1 MVKEVYISY
10 PCITREYGGYQHVSP
25 TPPWQG
31 PDQHIYTY
39 IHIYKTLKK
48 NQVISGGST
57 DLLAHLE

>member
-1 MVKEVYISY
+1 MYHKGVW
-10 PCITREYGGYQHVSP
+10 RLQHVSP

-39 IHIYKTLKK
+39 IHIYKNINFFKK

-57 DLLAHLE
+57 HSLAYLE